1 MKIKLQSQYN
11 EFIQEGKHEE
21 TIAYFESKALKNV
34 DLVTKAANDKF
45 INGDINY
52 LEWVMLIN
60 QNTEIQS
67 NYIETVRKFNETILK
82 LENLISK

>member
-1 MKIKLQSQYN
+1 
-11 EFIQEGKHEE
+11 
-21 TIAYFESKALKNV
+21 
-34 DLVTKAANDKF
+34 LVTKAANDKF

-60 QNTEIQS
+60 QNTEIQH
-67 NYIETVRKFNETILK
+67 IETVRKFNETILK

>member
-1 MKIKLQSQYN
+1 
-11 EFIQEGKHEE
+11 
-21 TIAYFESKALKNV
+21 
-34 DLVTKAANDKF
+34 LVTKAANDKF

-67 NYIETVRKFNETILK
+67 NYIETVRKFNEKQIRKFNIKINENTVITLIGLFFCTRVVIKNRKRSEASEK
-82 LENLISK
+82 LPCY

>member
-1 MKIKLQSQYN
+1 MNSFKK
-11 EFIQEGKHEE
+11 EKHEE

-60 QNTEIQS
+60 QK
-67 NYIETVRKFNETILK
+67 KFKATTLK
-82 LENLISK
+82 QLENSMKQF